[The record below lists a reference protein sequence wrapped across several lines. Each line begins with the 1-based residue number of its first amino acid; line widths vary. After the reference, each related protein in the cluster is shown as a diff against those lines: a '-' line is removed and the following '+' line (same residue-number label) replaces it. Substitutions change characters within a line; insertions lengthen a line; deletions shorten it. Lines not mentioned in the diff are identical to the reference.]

1 VCQSSKIESVE
12 SVGPPGLPN
21 GVVGP
26 GPAVAKTTRVFGKT
40 LRLCARHT
48 HTTQRAGTF
57 PMNASNFHDFLGQP
71 PEPLHPKSWRTVCR
85 AHKLA
90 RRTPAESHQNSLL
103 RWIRPP
109 TWCATDAFAACLDD
123 DSRGL
128 IVQLLLSLRDVA
140 TIKAFALVNRACARV
155 VRHVLEEA
163 QLRLQRALGVVPSV
177 TRPPGVWVG
186 LAGISYARS
195 KEILWAQRT
204 TWVHRPASILAH
216 VSNSCELCGAP
227 MGSRAPR
234 EGPVSLHACSACNEK
249 HRVRF
254 VVGLALPEGGGGTVQ
269 EAVDASAHCVKIKLY
284 DAWGGRGSQA
294 WIRARHMLSRKTQ
307 HRKRMLR
314 KRGDI
319 STTVQREQHDIEMT
333 EPLRRFLSAVPR
345 ERFFRGTWRWPRSN
359 EPELLK
365 LQVEAWAELPA
376 ELPQDFTFSGLMG
389 ITETD
394 ELRRSAQ
401 AAVDRK
407 VAMEEERSRTL
418 AAFRKL
424 YKEAKASRLG
434 AAAVVCSS
442 YFGATQLVDLCFAA
456 DALRIRALANK
467 EVFGNIKAM
476 REAVNLPRVEQEQAM
491 QRLGMAAR
499 VLKDFLPSQSVSE
512 DTPSRELYQIVI
524 KRAGAALF
532 HRYKDAEARLREVVD
547 VCEKAR
553 VKVRL
558 AHPTETTPRLAL
570 TFYAPLSDGKTRR
583 IALLC
588 DASSGWRGH
597 SLLHRISNKP
607 ALTRL
612 TNGTLKTLER
622 IANVKADRRYTV
634 DGVFSKKRAEARACI
649 VQLATGG
656 GWKEGIEQFR
666 GASTA
671 YGW

>member
-1 VCQSSKIESVE
+1 
-12 SVGPPGLPN
+12 
-21 GVVGP
+21 
-26 GPAVAKTTRVFGKT
+26 
-40 LRLCARHT
+40 
-48 HTTQRAGTF
+48 
-57 PMNASNFHDFLGQP
+57 MNVSNFHDVLAHAA
-71 PEPLHPKSWRTVCR
+71 EPLHPKPWRTVCR

-90 RRTPAESHQNSLL
+90 RRTPAEPLQHSLL

-109 TWCATDAFAACLDD
+109 TWCVTDAFTACLDD
-123 DSRGL
+123 DARGL
-128 IVQLLLSLRDVA
+128 IVQLLLSVRDVA

-155 VRHVLEEA
+155 VRQVLEEA
-163 QLRLQRALGVVPSV
+163 QLRLRRALSPTAPAGQPL
-177 TRPPGVWVG
+177 RDAMQA
-186 LAGISYARS
+186 AGISWDRAS
-195 KEILWAQRT
+195 EMLWAHRT

-227 MGSRAPR
+227 MGARASR

-254 VVGLALPEGGGGTVQ
+254 VVGLALPEGDSHATVQ
-269 EAVDASAHCVKIKLY
+269 DAVDASAHCVKIKLY
-284 DAWGGRGSQA
+284 DVWGGRGSQA

-319 STTVQREQHDIEMT
+319 SSTVQREQHEIEMT

-345 ERFFRGTWRWPRSN
+345 ERFFRGTWRWHRSN

-365 LQVEAWAELPA
+365 LQVEAWAELPP
-376 ELPQDFTFSGLMG
+376 EIPQDLTFSALMG

-407 VAMEEERSRTL
+407 VAKEEERSRTL
-418 AAFRKL
+418 ATFRKL
-424 YKEAKASRLG
+424 YKEAKATRLG
-434 AAAVVCSS
+434 AAAVVCSN

-467 EVFGNIKAM
+467 EVFGSINAM
-476 REAVNLPRVEQEQAM
+476 REAVNLPRVEQEKAM
-491 QRLGMAAR
+491 ERLGMAAR
-499 VLKDFLPSQSVSE
+499 VLKDFLPSRSVSE
-512 DTPSRELYQIVI
+512 DTPRRELYLNVI
-524 KRAGAALF
+524 KRAGPALF
-532 HRYKDAEARLREVVD
+532 HRYKDAEARLREVVA
-547 VCEKAR
+547 VCEEAR

-558 AHPTETTPRLAL
+558 AHPTETTTPRLTL
-570 TFYAPLSDGKTRR
+570 TLFAPLPDGKTRR

-588 DASSGWRGH
+588 DVSSAWRTH
-597 SLLHRISNKP
+597 SLLQRISNKP
-607 ALTRL
+607 DITRL
-612 TNGTLKTLER
+612 TNGSLKTLER
-622 IANVKADRRYTV
+622 IANVKRDAKYTV

>member
-1 VCQSSKIESVE
+1 MEFAN
-12 SVGPPGLPN
+12 LPN
-21 GVVGP
+21 TVAGAGP
-26 GPAVAKTTRVFGKT
+26 TVAKTARVFGKT
-40 LRLCARHT
+40 LRLCAGHT
-48 HTTQRAGTF
+48 RTTQRAGMF
-57 PMNASNFHDFLGQP
+57 PLNASNFHDFLLHAA
-71 PEPLHPKSWRTVCR
+71 EPLHPKPWRTVCR

-109 TWCATDAFAACLDD
+109 TWCATDAFTACLDD
-123 DSRGL
+123 DSRGQ
-128 IVQLLLSLRDVA
+128 IVKLLLLERDVA
-140 TIKAFALVNRACARV
+140 TIKAFALVNRACARA
-155 VRHVLEEA
+155 VRQVLEER
-163 QLRLQRALGVVPSV
+163 QLRLQRALGVVASV

-186 LAGISYARS
+186 LENISYARS
-195 KEILWAQRT
+195 KEILWARRT
-204 TWVHRPASILAH
+204 TWVHRPTSILAH

-227 MGSRAPR
+227 MGARPPR

-249 HRVRF
+249 YRVRF
-254 VVGLALPEGGGGTVQ
+254 VVGLALPEGDSHATVQ
-269 EAVDASAHCVKIKLY
+269 DAVDASAHCVKIKLY
-284 DAWGGRGSQA
+284 DVWGGRGSEA

-319 STTVQREQHDIEMT
+319 STTVQREQHEIEMT
-333 EPLRRFLSAVPR
+333 EPLRRFLSAVPH
-345 ERFFRGTWRWPRSN
+345 ERFFRGTWRWHRSN

-365 LQVEAWAELPA
+365 LQVEAWTELPP
-376 ELPQDFTFSGLMG
+376 ELPQDLTFSALMG
-389 ITETD
+389 ITETE

-407 VAMEEERSRTL
+407 VAREEERSRTL
-418 AAFRKL
+418 SAFRKL

-434 AAAVVCSS
+434 AAAVVGGS

-467 EVFGNIKAM
+467 EVFGGIKAM
-476 REAVNLPRVEQEQAM
+476 REAVNLPRVEQEKAM
-491 QRLGMAAR
+491 ERLGMAAR
-499 VLKDFLPSQSVSE
+499 VLKDFLPSQSVAE
-512 DTPSRELYQIVI
+512 DTPSREFYLIVI

-547 VCEKAR
+547 VCAKSR

-558 AHPTETTPRLAL
+558 AHPTETTTPRLAL
-570 TFYAPLSDGKTRR
+570 TFYAPFRDGKTRR

-588 DASSGWRGH
+588 DVSSGWRGH
-597 SLLHRISNKP
+597 SLLQRISNKP
-607 ALTRL
+607 EITRL
-612 TNGTLKTLER
+612 TNGVLKTLER
-622 IANVKADRRYTV
+622 IANVKTDMRYTV

-671 YGW
+671 WAGSF